1 MLRIFGLALCLLA
14 LASCA
19 GPHPYRFVGA
29 TPGND
34 VELAGTHTILVAT
47 TRQKSDDPAE
57 PFTGQ
62 RSAALSFGRID
73 VTVPAVHKLGSIERP
88 RDGASDPARTFAAA
102 NAGAYRDARD
112 FGAALRGRLGD
123 GNGNVLVF
131 VHGYYSHF
139 GDAVFRVGQIVHDS
153 GYSGTPVLFSW
164 ASSGRF
170 VDYVYDNN
178 SATAARDALE
188 ETLRVIAR
196 SGAKHID
203 IVAHSMGTW
212 VAVEALRQLAMTGD
226 RDLGGRLGDVV
237 LAAPDIDVDVFKS
250 QMRRYGKPDRNFFV
264 LVSRDDRALSASRLI
279 AGNRPRLGDYAG
291 DKEIADLGVS
301 VVDLT
306 GVEQGDSLRH
316 AKFAENP
323 VLVRLLGERLN
334 DSLGSS
340 RKEVAARLDA
350 IGPSV
355 GAAVTSALELVITTP
370 FEVLMI
376 ATGG

>member
-1 MLRIFGLALCLLA
+1 
-14 LASCA
+14 
-19 GPHPYRFVGA
+19 
-29 TPGND
+29 
-34 VELAGTHTILVAT
+34 
-47 TRQKSDDPAE
+47 
-57 PFTGQ
+57 
-62 RSAALSFGRID
+62 
-73 VTVPAVHKLGSIERP
+73 
-88 RDGASDPARTFAAA
+88 
-102 NAGAYRDARD
+102 
-112 FGAALRGRLGD
+112 
-123 GNGNVLVF
+123 
-131 VHGYYSHF
+131 
-139 GDAVFRVGQIVHDS
+139 
-153 GYSGTPVLFSW
+153 
-164 ASSGRF
+164 
-170 VDYVYDNN
+170 DNN